1 VRRALIAAMIT
12 IVAMFLA
19 LHLVGARACVGVL
32 SGTLPASDEALAL
45 GLAYGLAWFA
55 AVVLVPIATLA
66 MIFDTLVERRAWRA
80 SRRP

>member
-1 VRRALIAAMIT
+1 MRRVLVGALIA
-12 IVAMFLA
+12 IVLGFVA
-19 LHLVGARACVGVL
+19 LHLAGARACVGVL
-32 SGTLPASDEALAL
+32 SGTMPASDEALAL
-45 GLAYGLAWFA
+45 GLAYALAWFA